1 MLCCSTF
8 ESPQPSYRLIAD
20 ATSHLKCAISR
31 SLKLGVSCSNI
42 LEIEFRVD
50 VFRYLFHG
58 KGHKPQED
66 EDYFTTYKTSTKHIL
81 EMIGT

>member
-8 ESPQPSYRLIAD
+8 ESLQPRYGLVAD

-31 SLKLGVSCSNI
+31 SLKLGVNCRNR

-58 KGHKPQED
+58 KGHKTP
-66 EDYFTTYKTSTKHIL
+66 
-81 EMIGT
+81 